1 MLTVSQL
8 VAYLKQV
15 LHQDAGLTDI
25 WLQGE
30 VSNFKRATSGHW
42 YFTLKDSGAVMPC
55 VMWRNDTQRLAQL
68 PVDGDRVVIHGYVSL
83 YEAQGKVQFYADDLQ
98 PVGAGLLYQEFAALK
113 ARLAAEGLFAAER
126 KRPLP
131 AWSHRIGVVTSRE
144 AAALRDILRTLS
156 ARFPLVEV
164 VLAPAAVQGVDA
176 PGQIVAAIERLN
188 WWSAEVEPVDAILVA
203 RGGGSIEELW
213 AFNDERVVRAVAGS
227 AVPVISGVGHE
238 TDFTLVD
245 LAADWR
251 APTPT
256 AAAAAAVPDRAELG
270 QQMAVLRDR
279 LERAI
284 GNRLV
289 EERQLLEQARRA
301 MLRESPERQFAGRRQ
316 RVDELS
322 QTLARSMGHRLA
334 LQEVRVS
341 GLRERLVGL
350 DPQRV
355 LGRGYAIVRRPA
367 TGEVVTAAHQVT
379 IGDPLQITVR
389 DGSIDSIVTG
399 TDQQ

>member
-68 PVDGDRVVIHGYVSL
+68 PADGDRVVIHGYVSL

-334 LQEVRVS
+334 LQEVRIS